1 MFNFDPTYFYG
12 LLFGYNLFEYYL
24 LFELSR
30 DRSDVRLI
38 QYEMLQ
44 QDLTE

>member
-1 MFNFDPTYFYG
+1 MFNFDPTYFY
-12 LLFGYNLFEYYL
+12 GYNLFEYYL